1 MIKYEKKIK
10 GKKRI
15 YYKKPVVILLNTSN
29 RIGDWVFCGYMSSG
43 EPIWYNDIDDYTYIR
58 NMN

>member
-10 GKKRI
+10 EKKRI
-15 YYKKPVVILLNTSN
+15 YTQRNVILLNTSN
-29 RIGDWVFCGYMSSG
+29 RIEDWVFCGYMTSG
-43 EPIWYNDIDDYTYIR
+43 EPIWYNEIDNYTYIR